1 MAHRHGSGWRGSV
14 RVPGQTQPLKL
25 GGFTTKAAAE
35 RWERQTRTDIERGT
49 WRDPTAAQPTFE
61 QWSKQWLAT
70 RGTLKRSAASAE
82 ETIVRVHLIPAFGS
96 ILLTDLDALV
106 VRQFISELSTQRAA
120 KTTRNVHAV
129 LFNVMQLAVDT
140 GRRDANPCVGTRLP
154 KNQRAK
160 PRAFLTEP
168 EIERLIAATAEAW
181 QPLVTLIATTGL
193 RWGEAAGLKVKYVD
207 LLDGALWVRE
217 TINETGGVIEDETP
231 KSDASVRRVSLPSRA
246 VDALLPLVAGK
257 AGDELVFTTATGL
270 PIRHRNFYYRVWGKA
285 VEKAGLTER
294 KPTPHDLRH
303 SHAAILIARGV
314 PLSAIK
320 ERLGH
325 DSIDTTD
332 RLYGFL
338 LPQVDRG
345 VIAALDDAFSPSV
358 PASPLPADEIES
370 TPR

>member
-1 MAHRHGSGWRGSV
+1 MAHRHGTGWRGAV
-14 RVPGQTQPLKL
+14 RVPGQPPLRL
-25 GGFTTKAAAE
+25 GGFATKAAAE
-35 RWERQTRTDIERGT
+35 RWERTTRTDLERGT
-49 WRDPTAAQPTFE
+49 WRDPRTVQPTFE
-61 QWSKQWLAT
+61 QWCKQWLAT
-70 RGTLKRSAASAE
+70 RGTLKRSASSAE
-82 ETIVRVHLIPAFGS
+82 ETIVRVHLIPAFGP
-96 ILLTDLDALV
+96 IKVDEVDALL
-106 VRQFISELSTQRAA
+106 VRQFTSDLSGRRAA
-120 KTTRNVHAV
+120 KTVRNIHAV
-129 LFNVMQLAVDT
+129 LFNVLQLAVDT

-154 KNQRAK
+154 KNRRAK

-168 EIERLIAATAEAW
+168 EIERLIAATSEPW
-181 QPLVTLIATTGL
+181 RPLVTLLATTGL
-193 RWGEAAGLKVKYVD
+193 RWGEAVGLRVKYVD
-207 LLDGALWVRE
+207 LLDRSLWVRE

-231 KSDASVRRVSLPSRA
+231 KSDASVRRVSLPARA

-257 AGDELVFTTATGL
+257 AGDEFVFTTATGL
-270 PIRHRNFYYRVWGKA
+270 PVRHRNFYYRQWGKA
-285 VEKAGLTER
+285 VTTAGLAER

-345 VIAALDDAFSPSV
+345 VLAALDDAFSPAE
-358 PASPLPADEIES
+358 PASPLPADV
-370 TPR
+370 P